1 MRDAREATVNIEAVR
16 SSARLNAPDRYYA
29 ALFARASVR
38 DDLIALAA
46 FDGEISRVGQL
57 VSDAALGEI
66 RIAWWRDALLGSE
79 RASDLTGNPVLD
91 QFADVVQ
98 RRGLSRAALEAYFD
112 AHMGALF
119 ADPPADD
126 VALNENFRAIDGTP
140 LMSALQILHG
150 PLDADANDLICAA
163 GRANGLTRVALTLP
177 YALATGRAPLPE
189 ARSPASSDTDWRP
202 QVAWLAQEAGAALA
216 AVRRQLTGKTRD
228 FTTALLPLALI
239 EPYFR
244 ALQGPR
250 HEPSR
255 DIVDIAPLAR
265 LWRIARAHWTGAL

>member
-1 MRDAREATVNIEAVR
+1 MRDAREAIVNIEAVR

-29 ALFARASVR
+29 ALFAPASVR
-38 DDLIALAA
+38 GDLIALAA
-46 FDGEISRVGQL
+46 FDGEITRIAQL

-79 RASDLTGNPVLD
+79 RAFELTGNPVLD
-91 QFADVVQ
+91 QFADVV
-98 RRGLSRAALEAYFD
+98 RRHKLSNAALETYFN
-112 AHMGALF
+112 AHMDALF

-126 VALNENFRAIDGTP
+126 LALNERFRSIDGTP
-140 LMSALQILHG
+140 LAFALQILYG
-150 PLDADANDLICAA
+150 PLDADADDLIGAA
-163 GRANGLTRVALTLP
+163 GRASGLTRIALTLP
-177 YALATGRAPLPE
+177 YALAAGRAPLPE
-189 ARSPASSDTDWRP
+189 ARSPAPSDMDRRP
-202 QVAWLAQEAGAALA
+202 QIAWLAQEAGAALQ

-244 ALQGPR
+244 ALQKPR

-255 DIVDIAPLAR
+255 DIVEIAPLAR

>member
-1 MRDAREATVNIEAVR
+1 MRDARETTVNIEAVR

-29 ALFARASVR
+29 ALFAPAAVR
-38 DDLIALAA
+38 GDLIALAA
-46 FDGEISRVGQL
+46 FDGEIARIAQL

-66 RIAWWRDALLGSE
+66 RIAWWRDALLGND
-79 RASDLTGNPVLD
+79 RTADLTGNPVLD
-91 QFADVVQ
+91 QFADVAQ
-98 RRGLSRAALEAYFD
+98 RHELSSAALEAYFD
-112 AHMGALF
+112 AHMDALF

-126 VALNENFRAIDGTP
+126 VALNDTFRAIDGTP
-140 LMSALQILHG
+140 LAFALQILQG
-150 PLDADANDLICAA
+150 PLDADANDLIGAA
-163 GRANGLTRVALTLP
+163 GRASGLTRIALTLP
-177 YALATGRAPLPE
+177 YALAAHRAPLP
-189 ARSPASSDTDWRP
+189 ASRSPAPPHMDWRP
-202 QVAWLAQEAGAALA
+202 QVAWLGQEAGAALA

-244 ALQGPR
+244 ALQKPG